1 MKYPTK
7 IDPVTADEIKHDRK
21 SQRQLEGYELALEQA
36 WEEFRYG
43 DLDDEIN
50 DAVADEAVDATSIA
64 CNIIDAIDRDEDS
77 ISAALQGASL
87 SVRDFRATI
96 THIVEQRAQRMCEE
110 GE

>member
-7 IDPVTADEIKHDRK
+7 IDPVTADEIKYDRNC
-21 SQRQLEGYELALEQA
+21 QRQLEGYEFALKQA

-50 DAVADEAVDATSIA
+50 DAVADEAVDAASIA
-64 CNIIDAIDRDEDS
+64 CNIIDAIDRGEDS
-77 ISAALQGASL
+77 ISAALEGVSL
-87 SVRDFRATI
+87 NVRDFRATI
-96 THIVEQRAQRMCEE
+96 THIVEQRAQRLHED